1 LEESVCKNFSSR
13 GFFQIKSGLAHLLL
27 FYKKRRSTWPDLN
40 RSNEFA
46 KGGGSVSMSEEE
58 GGERRRSPA
67 EESQDFACSLLF
79 RGEGENHVKYCYV
92 DNDKRGPKEVGIGVR
107 NR

>member
-1 LEESVCKNFSSR
+1 
-13 GFFQIKSGLAHLLL
+13 
-27 FYKKRRSTWPDLN
+27 
-40 RSNEFA
+40 
-46 KGGGSVSMSEEE
+46 MSEEE
-58 GGERRRSPA
+58 GGERRRRSPA